1 MDFATRQE
9 MAMLAVARAQTRDPA
24 GKTFYG
30 WAILTAD
37 SATSNGRTVE
47 ATPVESNP
55 YHADIRLNLPDNSD
69 RRESQKQHSVEL
81 AARAKWEKAPDFAA

>member
-30 WAILTAD
+30 CTRYPDCDFTLWNKPLKE
-37 SATSNGRTVE
+37 VC
-47 ATPVESNP
+47 
-55 YHADIRLNLPDNSD
+55 HASRI
-69 RRESQKQHSVEL
+69 
-81 AARAKWEKAPDFAA
+81 